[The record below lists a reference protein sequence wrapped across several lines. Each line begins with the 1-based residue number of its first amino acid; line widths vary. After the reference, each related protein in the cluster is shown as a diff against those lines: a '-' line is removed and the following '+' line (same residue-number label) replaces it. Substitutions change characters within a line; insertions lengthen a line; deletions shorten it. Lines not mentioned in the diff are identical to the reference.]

1 MQLMSSVTIQSRR
14 QFANHEPGKV
24 THDAG
29 RGLFRNGWGSNLET
43 SGIVIAGQAGA
54 MTMGVDPL

>member
-14 QFANHEPGKV
+14 QFANHEPGKF

-43 SGIVIAGQAGA
+43 SNIVIAG
-54 MTMGVDPL
+54 

>member
-1 MQLMSSVTIQSRR
+1 MSSVTIQSRR

-29 RGLFRNGWGSNLET
+29 RVYLET
-43 SGIVIAGQAGA
+43 GGVVI
-54 MTMGVDPL
+54 